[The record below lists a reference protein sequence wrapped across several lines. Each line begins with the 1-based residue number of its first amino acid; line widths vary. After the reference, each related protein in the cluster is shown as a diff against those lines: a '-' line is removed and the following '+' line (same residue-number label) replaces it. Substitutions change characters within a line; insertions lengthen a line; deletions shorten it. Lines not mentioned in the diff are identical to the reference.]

1 MGWSILNEISAAK
14 VQYQLT
20 LIIIIARESP
30 SLSSPVRM
38 NVVRNEKEKNIPRD
52 LFFSDDDN
60 ERGEDL
66 SSLTKQL

>member
-14 VQYQLT
+14 VHYQLT

-30 SLSSPVRM
+30 SLSSPVRV
-38 NVVRNEKEKNIPRD
+38 NAVRNKKEKNVPRD
-52 LFFSDDDN
+52 LFFSDDED

-66 SSLTKQL
+66 SSLAKLL